1 MKTKQIPWH
10 ALSLNETKERLLAD
24 FNRGLD
30 EKEVLKRQKH
40 YGKNAFE
47 SKKQFY
53 YLTLLWKQIKNP
65 LVFILIIAALITFFL
80 KEYTNTI
87 VIFIA
92 VFINTAIGMIQEGKA
107 SQAFDKLKS
116 SQKKFATVLR
126 EGRQKVI
133 EAIELVPGDIIILQ
147 MGDRI
152 PADSRLVEGKGLE
165 ANESILT
172 GEWLSIKKDPKAKI
186 KEEAHISDKNNM
198 VWMGSLITEGWG
210 KAVAVNTG
218 SKTEMGE
225 IAEVLKEG
233 DDVITP
239 LQKGIKHLAR
249 FLGLA
254 IVLILSFIFVI
265 GIIRGEPLIDML
277 LISVALAV
285 SAIPEGLPAAVTVV
299 LAIGMERILSKGGLV
314 KNLNAAETLGSSTLI
329 LTDKTGTLTKAE
341 MNVSRIMTYFS
352 ENKEFE
358 NREHKDRLEVLQMA
372 LLASNS
378 FIENPEDELKEWKI
392 RGGPM
397 DKAILMASIEGG
409 LRPVEIFKKSPR
421 VDFIP
426 FDSER
431 RFSASLYKNLGD
443 DWRIY
448 MMGAPELILGL
459 CDKIYAGGKELKIGE
474 KEFNLL
480 KRVYEKETSSGARI
494 LGIAYKN
501 IKEKSFPHDGEEQK
515 KIFEKMVFGGFIG
528 FHDPLREDVPE
539 SIKMAQEAFVRPVMA
554 TGDYAITAQKIAQEI
569 GLMTKGGL
577 LLEGE
582 KIEKMS
588 DQELENIVEKV
599 DVFARVLPH
608 QKMRIIKAWQSKGE
622 VVAMTGDGVNDAPAL
637 KHADIGLALG
647 SGTDVAKEASDIVLL
662 NNSFSI
668 IVYAIEEGRRI
679 LDNLRKI
686 IAYLLST
693 SFSEI
698 VLIGVAV
705 ILGFP
710 LPVLPAQIL
719 WINIIQEGFMNFAFA
734 FEPKEKDL
742 MKRNPKT
749 KSPKKILTPKLKK
762 MIFIVTLITSVLLTA
777 LYFFFIN
784 YFSYSIEK
792 IRTIMFAAI
801 SVSSIFFA
809 FSFKNLKKPIWKI
822 KIFSNRYLIFAF
834 MTSLLLLLTSLF
846 VPILQKLLSLVTLSF
861 SEILILLAFGLLN
874 FAVIETVKYFLFEK
888 EIKL

>member
-1 MKTKQIPWH
+1 MAIKQIPWH
-10 ALSLNETKERLLAD
+10 ALGLNETKERLLAD

-40 YGKNAFE
+40 YGKNTFE
-47 SKKQFY
+47 SKRQFY
-53 YLTLLWKQIKNP
+53 YLALLWKQIKNP
-65 LVFILIIAALITFFL
+65 LVFILIIAAFITLFL

-92 VFINTAIGMIQEGKA
+92 IFINTAIGMIQEGKA

-147 MGDRI
+147 MGDKV
-152 PADSRLVEGKGLE
+152 PADSRLIEGKGLE

-218 SKTEMGE
+218 SKTEMGR
-225 IAEVLKEG
+225 IADVLNEG

-358 NREHKDRLEVLQMA
+358 NREHKDRLEVLQIA

-378 FIENPEDELKEWKI
+378 FIENPEEELKEWKI

-431 RFSASLYKNLGD
+431 RFSASLYKNPGD

-515 KIFEKMVFGGFIG
+515 KIFKKMVFGGFVG

-622 VVAMTGDGVNDAPAL
+622 VIAMTGDGVNDAPAL

-861 SEILILLAFGLLN
+861 SEILILLVFGLLN